1 VGTNVV
7 SFAGN
12 IVASPG
18 AASDCA
24 FPAAVTQIAF
34 GSGGN
39 ILANASSLNSKSVN
53 SAAAFV
59 PLDGVGVGE
68 TVTTGTFLYVRTNQE
83 MTLRL
88 TTQGAPDLVAE
99 IPIWGTMIFQFPQSK
114 YLKLLE
120 VKGVGTLEYLVAGMA

>member
-1 VGTNVV
+1 MGTNVV

-12 IVASPG
+12 IIASPG

-24 FPAAVTQIAF
+24 FPAAITQIAF

-39 ILANASSLNSKSVN
+39 LLATASSLNAKQITSP
-53 SAAAFV
+53 AAYV
-59 PLDGVGVGE
+59 TLDGIGTGE
-68 TVTTGTFLYVRTNQE
+68 TVTQGIFLYARTNQP
-83 MTLRL
+83 MTLRM

-99 IPIWGTMIFQFPQSK
+99 VPIYGTTLLQFPQAN

-120 VKGVGTLEYLVAGMA
+120 VKGSGTIEYLVAGAS

>member
-1 VGTNVV
+1 VGTSVV

-53 SAAAFV
+53 SPLAYV

-68 TVTTGTFLYVRTNQE
+68 TVSQGTFLYIRAQQE
-83 MTLRL
+83 ATLRL

-99 IPIWGTMIFQFPQSK
+99 VPIFGTMIFQFPQSK

-120 VKGVGTLEYLVAGMA
+120 VKGTGVVEYLVAGIA